1 MISVNSVLPK
11 RPKRVEPSGNCHERN
26 DKVTETLPLRL
37 PRPAPTG
44 FPLYEHCTE
53 LDCSSRHS
61 ALLGFNWPRNAAP
74 PGVLAAPELSLCL
87 CWSPGAGIL
96 SGTKASSPS
105 PTQTDRLDWPQE
117 SPSTCPT
124 ARPVTPAVCSGP
136 AAFTRSS
143 GNHPHKDALCLC
155 AWRQAASRRHGTRAE
170 QRECPGA
177 KSPGPHAQPIF
188 HEKAIPLFPGLNM
201 GTPSA
206 AHNAHP
212 HRNEPL
218 GAGAPDRGA
227 QAARQKFALSPSGGA
242 KHPSA

>member
-1 MISVNSVLPK
+1 MNSVLPK
-11 RPKRVEPSGNCHERN
+11 RQRESNPSGNCHERN
-26 DKVTETLPLRL
+26 DKVKETLPFLL

-44 FPLYEHCTE
+44 FPLSEHCTE

-74 PGVLAAPELSLCL
+74 PGVLAPPELSLCL

-143 GNHPHKDALCLC
+143 GNHPHKDACVSALGD
-155 AWRQAASRRHGTRAE
+155 RQQVAGTVPEQSRESALA
-170 QRECPGA
+170 PN
-177 KSPGPHAQPIF
+177 
-188 HEKAIPLFPGLNM
+188 PL
-201 GTPSA
+201 
-206 AHNAHP
+206 
-212 HRNEPL
+212 
-218 GAGAPDRGA
+218 
-227 QAARQKFALSPSGGA
+227 ARMPSPSFTER
-242 KHPSA
+242 PSHCSLA